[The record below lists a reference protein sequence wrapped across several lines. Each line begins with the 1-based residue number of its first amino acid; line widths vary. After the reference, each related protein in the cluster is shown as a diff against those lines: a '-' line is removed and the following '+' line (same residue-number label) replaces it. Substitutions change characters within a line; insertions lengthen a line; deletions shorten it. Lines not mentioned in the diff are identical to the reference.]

1 MISQTLLT
9 NVVYGST
16 TGPYAGLTPPFYS
29 PKFAGDAYRGDK
41 YGIHTFAYFLAADF
55 AGSVVI
61 QASLVTDPTNSD
73 WVTLES
79 TRTTVVVP
87 GTAVATPVTYTGN
100 VLWVRAA
107 VTAFASG
114 TIVKIQYSN

>member
-9 NVVYGST
+9 NVVYGAT

-41 YGIHTFAYFLAADF
+41 YGVHTFAYFLSADF
-55 AGSVVI
+55 VGAVAI
-61 QASLVTDPTNSD
+61 QASLATNPTDAD
-73 WVTLES
+73 WVTLDS
-79 TRTTVVVP
+79 TYIQVTSP
-87 GTAVATPVTYTGN
+87 GTSTATSTTYTGN
-100 VLWVRAA
+100 VLWLRAIVEVFDA
-107 VTAFASG
+107 G